1 MTKHGFTT
9 KGNLATYFRLLKSV
23 IPYWH
28 IFAAGIVATIIASST
43 QAVMVWTVKPAVDKG
58 LVNRD
63 AKFLLILALFL
74 VIILLIRGLTNF
86 ASNYCMSYVGRG
98 IVMDFRQKIF
108 SHLLSLPASFYDRQS
123 SGKLLSLL
131 IYNVDQL
138 ATATTDAVLTIVQQ
152 SFLAIGMTIVMLV
165 ISWHLTLFFMIFAP
179 IVAGI
184 TNAMVKRQ
192 RKLAVAVQNSIGE
205 VAHIARESISGYK
218 VIRTFSGENY
228 EKQKFNKATNA
239 NRHMELKVVVTNALG
254 TSSIQIFLAVPL
266 AIIIYLIAMNYLYI
280 SPGGF
285 SAFSGAVLGLLTP
298 IRRLTKISTTMQKGI
313 AGADSVFALLN
324 ERAENDFGAKLLER
338 AKGKIEYKNIVFAY
352 PNAEQTIVLN
362 NISLVIEP
370 GQIIALVGHS
380 GAGKS
385 TLVDLLPRFY
395 DIISGEILMDG
406 INIHDYRLLDLRR
419 QFSFVSQHI
428 ILFNDTIASNISY
441 GKPNVTGKNLIKA
454 AEAAYVMEFTDKL
467 PDKLDSI
474 IGEGGLLL
482 SGGQRQRI
490 AIARAILKDAPVL
503 ILDEA
508 TSSLDT
514 ESEHYLKFALEK
526 LMSKRTTLVIAHRLS
541 TVEKADN
548 IIVLDHG
555 KIVEQGAH
563 RELIEVNGY
572 YSKLYK
578 MQFSE

>member
-1 MTKHGFTT
+1 MAKHSFI
-9 KGNLATYFRLLKSV
+9 KGNLATYLRLLKSV
-23 IPYWH
+23 ITYRY
-28 IFAAGIVATIIASST
+28 IFAAGIIATIIASST
-43 QAVMVWTVKPAVDKG
+43 QAAIVWTVKPAVDKG
-58 LVNRD
+58 LVNHD

-74 VIILLIRGLTNF
+74 VTIFVVRGVTNF

-98 IVMDFRQKIF
+98 VVMDFRQKIF
-108 SHLLSLPASFYDRQS
+108 AHLLSLPASFYDRQS

-138 ATATTDAVLTIVQQ
+138 AAACTDAVLTIIQQ
-152 SFLAIGMTIVMLV
+152 SFLGIGMIVVMFV

-192 RKLAVAVQNSIGE
+192 RKLSVAVQNSIAD

-228 EKQKFNKATNA
+228 EKQKFNKATNN
-239 NRHMELKVVVTNALG
+239 NRLKELKVVVTNSLG
-254 TSSIQIFLAVPL
+254 TSAIQIFLAIPL
-266 AIIIYLIAMNYLYI
+266 AIIIYLIAMNHLHI

-285 SAFSGAVLGLLTP
+285 GAFSTAVLALLTP
-298 IRRLTKISTTMQKGI
+298 IRRLTKISSTMQKGI

-324 ERAENDFGAKLLER
+324 EPVENDLGTKSLER
-338 AKGKIEYKNIVFAY
+338 AKGKIEYKNIVFVY
-352 PNAEQTIVLN
+352 PSAEQNPVLN
-362 NISLVIEP
+362 DISLDAEP

-395 DIISGEILMDG
+395 DVASGEILIDG
-406 INIHDYRLLDLRR
+406 INIHDYRLPDLRH

-428 ILFNDTIASNISY
+428 VLFNDTIVRNISY
-441 GKPNVTGKNLIKA
+441 GRPNVTDKDLIKA
-454 AEAAYVMEFTDKL
+454 AEAAYVMEFADKL
-467 PDKLDSI
+467 PNKLDSI

-490 AIARAILKDAPVL
+490 AIARAILKDAPIL

-514 ESEHYLKFALEK
+514 ESEHYLKSALEK

-555 KIVEQGAH
+555 RIVEQGTH
-563 RELIEVNGY
+563 KELIEVDGY

-578 MQFSE
+578 MQFSK